1 MNKFRHKTLAIAIAL
16 GLTACQTIPE
26 ADTPEIA
33 LAVPEM
39 TAVPAPIV
47 YGNFSKDDLSRTL
60 INELGARR
68 GHLLDATTDY
78 VALAKETRDIAI
90 IRRASQFATA
100 LGDTESLIA
109 LGEIWI
115 EEEPDSLEP
124 HRVLSY
130 QLMEVGRFIE
140 AVDQMSTVLTLGGRF
155 DFSTIASN
163 TERLNSEQR
172 TELIN
177 SLSALRTRHPES
189 RSLHYSL
196 IQLLEQNKQ
205 ANEAMR
211 ELESYRAQY
220 GPSARS
226 TLIEAQLLLLLE
238 KQNDALATLR
248 QGILDYPDHQLMRFN
263 YARVLVQTEN
273 LEEARRQFTELS
285 DMAPDDFE
293 TLYSLAL
300 IDLEL
305 GDIASAKSL
314 LTRVLAAGYR
324 NNDAHFY
331 MGYIGEQEGNATEAI
346 RHYQQVRTDANNFVN
361 AQRQAIRLM
370 VQNNREADAHNW
382 VLQVSNGNPRLQ
394 ALLTTIEA
402 DTLSA
407 GGQSELALSVLS
419 NAIEKFP
426 SDTDLLFARAMI
438 HERSG
443 DMVAQEIDLQ
453 KIIELEPRNSR
464 ALNHLG
470 YTLLVSSQRF
480 EEALALIERAI
491 AVEPDDPAIID
502 SLGWAQFKLG
512 RYDEALVSLQRAY
525 ANFPDGEVA
534 AHLGET
540 LWMLGRRDAATEL
553 WDAAL
558 EEQPDSAVLLEV
570 IDRLTKG
577 VGS

>member
-1 MNKFRHKTLAIAIAL
+1 MKKFRHKTLALAITL
-16 GLTACQTIPE
+16 GLAACQTIP
-26 ADTPEIA
+26 ATDTPE
-33 LAVPEM
+33 PEP
-39 TAVPAPIV
+39 TAPPVAPTPIV
-47 YGNFSKDDLSRTL
+47 YGNFTKDGLSRAL

-68 GHLLDATTDY
+68 GHLLDATSDY

-140 AVDQMSTVLTLGGRF
+140 AVDQMSAVLTLGGRI
-155 DFSTIASN
+155 DFSTIA
-163 TERLNSEQR
+163 TR
-172 TELIN
+172 TE
-177 SLSALRTRHPES
+177 SLNAPQRSALIDRLSELRTEYPES

-196 IQLLEQNKQ
+196 IQLLEQNQQ
-205 ANEAMR
+205 ANEAM
-211 ELESYRAQY
+211 EQLDSYRAEY

-238 KQNDALATLR
+238 EPDDALATLR
-248 QGILDYPDHQLMRFN
+248 QGILDYPEHELMRFN

-300 IDLEL
+300 LDLEL
-305 GDIASAKSL
+305 GDIASAKNL

-331 MGYIGEQEGNATEAI
+331 MGYIYEQEGNAAEAI
-346 RHYQQVRTDANNFVN
+346 GHYQQVRTDANNFVS

-370 VQNNREADAHNW
+370 VQSNREADAHNW

-402 DTLSA
+402 DTLAS
-407 GGQSELALSVLS
+407 GGQTELALSVLS

-438 HERSG
+438 HERKG
-443 DMVAQEIDLQ
+443 DMDAQEADLQ
-453 KIIELEPRNSR
+453 KVIELEPRNSR

-470 YTLLVSSQRF
+470 YTLLVSSERF

-491 AVEPDDPAIID
+491 EVEPDDPAIID

-512 RYDEALVSLQRAY
+512 RYEEALVSLQRAY

-540 LWMLGRRDAATEL
+540 LWMLGRRDEATDL

-558 EEQPDSAVLLEV
+558 QDQPDSAVLLEV
-570 IDRLTKG
+570 IGRFTQG
-577 VGS
+577 IGS